1 MDIELVNE
9 STVLNDVFQKTYNLV
24 SADKM
29 AFQSCLLINES
40 NLVFVLKEP
49 KRLFT
54 VEKNDSSYKFKMKGE
69 YESFEYIADES
80 SVNDLINKFKKRQV
94 F

>member
-54 VEKNDSSYKFKMKGE
+54 VEKNDSFKMKGE

-80 SVNDLINKFKKRQV
+80 SVNDLINKFKKKTSILS
-94 F
+94 